1 MAARKRTWT
10 PEVVRQRIRVSM
22 LMKRLEDHATGKL
35 EMSPQQAKSL
45 HFAIDRVIPR
55 AEAPKDI
62 NLHLSLEEL
71 IAASMRPK

>member
-22 LMKRLEDHATGKL
+22 LMKRLENHATGKI

-62 NLHLSLEEL
+62 NLNVSLESL
-71 IAASMRPK
+71 VTASLSK